1 MKTRALIPALGL
13 LLSVA
18 TASGGLSGQAGHTAA
33 TAVMA
38 APTCGAGG
46 DAAATAVG
54 APCPLGSR
62 VRAAQADAAT
72 LPLLV
77 GGAPLATVVHGPTEL
92 LEAGIWAQSAGGSHW
107 RRGAVAGLVIGT
119 AATVFVL
126 WQGDSTALCDQSA
139 NQDAMRPR
147 DCAAFVALGGAVG
160 AGLGALV
167 GSRIRRGG

>member
-18 TASGGLSGQAGHTAA
+18 TAAGGLSGQARHTAA
-33 TAVMA
+33 TGVMDA
-38 APTCGAGG
+38 ATCGAGG

-54 APCPLGSR
+54 EPCPLGR
-62 VRAAQADAAT
+62 RLRTAPAEAT
-72 LPLLV
+72 VPLLA
-77 GGAPLATVVHGPTEL
+77 GGAPLPTVVLGPTEL
-92 LEAGIWAQSAGGSHW
+92 LEAGLGAQSAGGSHW

-119 AATVFVL
+119 VVTMFVL
-126 WQGDSTALCDQSA
+126 WQGDSTALCDQGS